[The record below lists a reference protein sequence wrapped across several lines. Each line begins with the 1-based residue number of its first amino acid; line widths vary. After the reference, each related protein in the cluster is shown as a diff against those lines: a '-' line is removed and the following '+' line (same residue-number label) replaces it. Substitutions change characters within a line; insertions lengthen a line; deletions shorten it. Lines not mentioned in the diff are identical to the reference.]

1 MPEGDTVWRAARLLH
16 EAVVG
21 KPITQCEIRWGS
33 RPTPDVVG
41 RTTLEVVSRGKHLLH
56 RIDGGITIH
65 SHLRM
70 EGAWR
75 VHDQSS
81 LRPQSLYNRQIRA
94 LVGTSDKMALGLRLG
109 MLDAIGSR
117 GEERFVGHLG
127 PDILGADWDEDRAV
141 AAVHADPR
149 PIGEVLLDQS
159 ILAGIGTMY
168 CAETLFICQVPPWSV
183 PSELGVQRVREVVQR
198 AAMLLQTNKEFAIQS
213 TTGNRRRGYEHYV
226 HPRSGRECRRCG
238 GIVRVAM
245 IGTAPRDRTMFYCPD
260 CQGGLG
266 PTDDGKPQSP
276 LGGPKG
282 GNYGQRR
289 IR

>member
-16 EAVVG
+16 QALAGE
-21 KPITQCEIRWGS
+21 PIAQCEIRWGS
-33 RPTPDVVG
+33 RPTPDVIG
-41 RTTLEVVSRGKHLLH
+41 RPTMEVISRGKHLLH
-56 RIDGGITIH
+56 RIEGGITIH

-75 VHDQSS
+75 VHDQA
-81 LRPQSLYNRQIRA
+81 LMTPQALYNRQIRA

-109 MLDAIGSR
+109 MLDVIRSR
-117 GEERFVGHLG
+117 GEERLVGHLG
-127 PDILGADWDEDRAV
+127 PDILGGDWDEDRAV
-141 AAVHADPR
+141 AAVLADSR

-159 ILAGIGTMY
+159 NLAGIGTMY
-168 CAETLFICQVPPWSV
+168 CAETLFILQIPPWST
-183 PSELGVQRVREVVQR
+183 PADLGPDMVREVVQR
-198 AAMLLQTNKEFAIQS
+198 AVLLLQTNKEFAIQS

-245 IGTAPRDRTMFYCPD
+245 IGVPPKDRTMFYCPD

-282 GNYGQRR
+282 RGYGQRR